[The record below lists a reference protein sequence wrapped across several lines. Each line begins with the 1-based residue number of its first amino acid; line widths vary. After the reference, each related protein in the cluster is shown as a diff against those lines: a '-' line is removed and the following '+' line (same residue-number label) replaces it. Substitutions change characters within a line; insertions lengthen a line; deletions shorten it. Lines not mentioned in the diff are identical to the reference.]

1 MSKRS
6 LITSAYLRSFF
17 EGPASCGYDPQDILL
32 QANIDPQILVNDG
45 AVITLHEFERLLK
58 TSWTLMDDESSGFHI
73 RPFKPG
79 TFSMG
84 ALTNITAPNLRKA
97 MKRHARFYNLFQNNL
112 QMAMNESG
120 EEVTL
125 SFELENPKQL
135 DEAFIVTSLFLIN
148 IRWSSWLI
156 DRPILLERVNLT
168 FAKPEWEDLFDA
180 MFPCQQ
186 FFKQKRNSIVF
197 ASRFLDMPVVQT
209 PQTLQEFLR
218 EAPACLLT
226 HYQTDNSLTATV
238 QRMLQKED
246 AVEKLPFE
254 VVAERLFTTTQTL
267 RRRLKEEGNTYQEIK
282 DKVRHNKAVYHLVE
296 LNTPINEIV
305 SLMGFSEPSAFTR
318 AFKKWTGMT
327 PGNYREA
334 HQNSH
339 SAAPLPQNP
348 ESLDAS

>member
-1 MSKRS
+1 MVSS
-6 LITSAYLRSFF
+6 SYLNSFF
-17 EGPASCGYDPQDILL
+17 EGPLSCGYDPQALL
-32 QANIDPQILVNDG
+32 QAADIDPQILSNPQASVGLD
-45 AVITLHEFERLLK
+45 EFERLLRA
-58 TSWTLMDDESSGFHI
+58 SWSMMGDEASGFHV

-79 TFSMG
+79 TFAMG
-84 ALTNITAPNLRKA
+84 ALANITAPNLRKA
-97 MKRHARFYNLFQNNL
+97 IKRHARFYNLFQNNL
-112 QMAMNESG
+112 SIKLTESG
-120 EEVTL
+120 EEATITY
-125 SFELENPKQL
+125 ELENPKRL
-135 DEAFIVTSLFLIN
+135 DEAFVITSMYLIM
-148 IRWSSWLI
+148 IRWSSWMI
-156 DRPILLERVNLT
+156 DRPILLERVNVS
-168 FAKPEWEDLFDA
+168 FDKPQWDDLFDA

-186 FFKQKRNSIVF
+186 FFNQKQCSIVF
-197 ASRFLDMPVVQT
+197 GSRFLDMPIVQT
-209 PQTLQEFLR
+209 PQTLAEFLD

-282 DKVRHNKAVYHLVE
+282 DKVRHNKAVYHLIE

-327 PGNYREA
+327 PGTYRET
-334 HQNSH
+334 HTN
-339 SAAPLPQNP
+339 
-348 ESLDAS
+348 